1 MEKNI
6 LVDEKLKCLS
16 IMENMSVNKYIT
28 MIEAAYNK
36 KGGIHGQRAPLKT
49 KTAQTIRKRMVND
62 IAEGAILPPIVVG
75 AITDDATYEKLKN
88 LEIDITENDIC
99 SFSIIDG
106 MQRTTALQDALKSN
120 HNISDKFIRVEYWI
134 STSMNSLIYRMLVLN
149 TGQVPW
155 DIKRQLDTIYDPIVR
170 EIERKIKNIDI
181 RLIDETGRR
190 STAGQYQSSKLIEY
204 FLCFS
209 TRKVDVELKDK
220 VSEDFARMDAI
231 ASVSNNESL
240 QNFISVIEQM
250 VNFDSLIGNLKDISD
265 NGKFK
270 SGKDLFTSIPAGA
283 GFVSAA
289 SVFIYGPPG
298 LDYTPEEIH
307 ANSLKF
313 KAIMTSFLEKL
324 CLLSPQEQAEFLEF
338 QLLNEKLSARSSKVG
353 TFERD
358 FFFKSFEALFNLSE
372 RLPSMQAC
380 WSAR

>member
-1 MEKNI
+1 
-6 LVDEKLKCLS
+6 
-16 IMENMSVNKYIT
+16 MENMSVNKYIT

-88 LEIDITENDIC
+88 LEIDITKNDIF
-99 SFSIIDG
+99 SLSIIDG

-120 HNISDKFIRVEYWI
+120 NNISDKFIRVEYWI

-307 ANSLKF
+307 ANSMKF

-324 CLLSPQEQAEFLEF
+324 CLLSPQEQADFLEF

>member
-1 MEKNI
+1 MPFNHG
-6 LVDEKLKCLS
+6 
-16 IMENMSVNKYIT
+16 KYECRKIYKHDRSC
-28 MIEAAYNK
+28 IQK

-88 LEIDITENDIC
+88 AEIDITKDDIC

-106 MQRTTALQDALKSN
+106 MQRTTALQDALKNN
-120 HNISDKFIRVEYWI
+120 HNISNKSIRIEYWV

-170 EIERKIKNIDI
+170 EIERKIENIDI

-231 ASVSNNESL
+231 TSVSNNESL

-298 LDYTPEEIH
+298 LDYSPEEIH
-307 ANSLKF
+307 ENSLKF
-313 KAIMTSFLEKL
+313 KEIMTSFLEKL
-324 CLLSPQEQAEFLEF
+324 SSLSQQKQADFLEF

-358 FFFKSFEALFNLSE
+358 FFFKSFEALFNFSE